1 MHRKQEESNTMLYYN
16 RGIAALGL
24 NRQEDATEDLRKV
37 VENNDYPELTKASE
51 ELLDMLES
59 GSIQNEDVSSKTDQT
74 K

>member
-1 MHRKQEESNTMLYYN
+1 MLYYN

-24 NRQEDATEDLRKV
+24 NRQKEAAEDLQKV
-37 VENNDYPELTKASE
+37 VERNDYPELTEASE

-59 GSIQNEDVSSKTDQT
+59 GKSDSIRTEDVSSKTDQT